1 MQIHRLF
8 EIVYLL
14 LDTPNITARQLAERF
29 EVSERTIYRDV
40 DVLSGAGIP
49 VYAAKGKGGGIRL
62 LPDYVL
68 DKSLLNENE
77 QEAILLGLKSLA
89 ATGGEDPAVTDKLA
103 RLFHKAEASWIE
115 VDFSSWGR
123 DPAEK
128 EAFDI
133 LKAAILTARLVHL
146 TYYNAAGEQSER
158 VIEPV
163 RLHFRGGRWY
173 LQAYCRT
180 RQAWR
185 TFRLSRIGRA
195 ERLEES
201 FPPRPDGPPPLEAA
215 APPAAV
221 TALSLR
227 FAPTAAYRVFDSFRR
242 EDIRREQDGS
252 LSVSVWYPEDAW
264 VYGGLLSFG
273 GGVEVLSP
281 PHIRRILK
289 EKARDVLRLYAEYD
303 T

>member
-163 RLHFRGGRWY
+163 RLHFKDAGTCKPIAVPARPGAPSGSPASAAPSGWRNPFRPAPTARRRWK
-173 LQAYCRT
+173 
-180 RQAWR
+180 
-185 TFRLSRIGRA
+185 
-195 ERLEES
+195 
-201 FPPRPDGPPPLEAA
+201 PPRRPPPL
-215 APPAAV
+215 PPCPCASPPRRPTGCS
-221 TALSLR
+221 TASAGRISGGNRTVLCPCP
-227 FAPTAAYRVFDSFRR
+227 FG
-242 EDIRREQDGS
+242 IRRMPGS
-252 LSVSVWYPEDAW
+252 MAS
-264 VYGGLLSFG
+264 SFPSAG
-273 GGVEVLSP
+273 RWRCFL
-281 PHIRRILK
+281 RRIS
-289 EKARDVLRLYAEYD
+289 AAS
-303 T
+303 

>member
-8 EIVYLL
+8 EIRLSAAGY
-14 LDTPNITARQLAERF
+14 PHITARQLAERF
-29 EVSERTIYRDV
+29 EVSERTH
-40 DVLSGAGIP
+40 LSGCGCP
-49 VYAAKGKGGGIRL
+49 QRRGHPRLCRQGQGRRHPSAAITSWIN
-62 LPDYVL
+62 
-68 DKSLLNENE
+68 SLLNENE

-163 RLHFRGGRWY
+163 RLHFKGGRWY

-201 FPPRPDGPPPLEAA
+201 FPPRPDGPAA
-215 APPAAV
+215 AGSRRAARRRYRPVPA
-221 TALSLR
+221 LR
-227 FAPTAAYRVFDSFRR
+227 PH
-242 EDIRREQDGS
+242 
-252 LSVSVWYPEDAW
+252 
-264 VYGGLLSFG
+264 GGLPGVRQLPPGGYPAGTGRFSVRVRLVSGRMPGSMASSFPSAG
-273 GGVEVLSP
+273 RWRCFL
-281 PHIRRILK
+281 RRIS
-289 EKARDVLRLYAEYD
+289 AAS
-303 T
+303 